1 MSLVF
6 LLLEWIGAKVMHS
19 LKVIGRMVWF
29 TWWTKLEEGGFK
41 NVGVHLGDVAV
52 QQKNWDRIT
61 ENKMEGRI
69 KKWDGCTPNYL
80 SEWESINSKQ
90 FISVN
95 VWRELYCV
103 EPPSELLWRL
113 QAILVD
119 FFWDGLHW
127 VPQSMLFLPVEEGG
141 QGLVSL
147 LSRHAAF
154 RLQFIQKFLTGSVD
168 ELWRE
173 NHYSESRRTG
183 TGHCFI
189 PHGF

>member
-1 MSLVF
+1 MGALPTIFQRERVLIVNNLLVSMCGVSF
-6 LLLEWIGAKVMHS
+6 IVLNLPQNCYDGYKQY
-19 LKVIGRMVWF
+19 
-29 TWWTKLEEGGFK
+29 WWTSSGMDCIEFHKACF
-41 NVGVHLGDVAV
+41 
-52 QQKNWDRIT
+52 
-61 ENKMEGRI
+61 
-69 KKWDGCTPNYL
+69 
-80 SEWESINSKQ
+80 
-90 FISVN
+90 
-95 VWRELYCV
+95 
-103 EPPSELLWRL
+103 
-113 QAILVD
+113 
-119 FFWDGLHW
+119 
-127 VPQSMLFLPVEEGG
+127 FLPVEEGG